1 MASEP
6 LIRVTGL
13 RKTFG
18 NHRVLDGLDLDVHAG
33 EAVAWYRSNGLP
45 VLENIRRAP

>member
-1 MASEP
+1 MSADP

-33 EAVAWYRSNGLP
+33 EAVALLGANGAARPRS
-45 VLENIRRAP
+45 